1 MLILPVRRVIYPERP
16 PSFHSAHWFLKLF
29 HPPAL
34 RDPNHDSDRTRAV
47 FSMACVSFET
57 RVHTEM
63 RFSRTETTQGAG
75 TAARRQGRA
84 ASEERGRRKV
94 KLSVRRGERSAGQ
107 LCNQKALTDA
117 FSIRNPHRSS
127 GGTHRRPAVSI
138 VRHWCWR
145 LQKENVNP
153 TITVAKA
160 CLFSSFPLVCCFLE
174 QVIFFFFFPL

>member
-1 MLILPVRRVIYPERP
+1 MTQIGHGLCFLWPVWVLKQGFTLRCVLVERRPHR
-16 PSFHSAHWFLKLF
+16 A
-29 HPPAL
+29 PAQQL
-34 RDPNHDSDRTRAV
+34 CSV
-47 FSMACVSFET
+47 F
-57 RVHTEM
+57 R
-63 RFSRTETTQGAG
+63 GK
-75 TAARRQGRA
+75 GRA
-84 ASEERGRRKV
+84 AAEERGRRKV
-94 KLSVRRGERSAGQ
+94 KLSVQWGERSAGQ

-174 QVIFFFFFPL
+174 QVFFLFFPL